1 MKRRGHGNFCQ
12 TWPSQLWNSGTPELR
27 NSGIWEV
34 ASKWKNTV
42 LKWKAKSDSKFQ
54 VPEAGF
60 QLVMIQYIRS
70 ESDLTRGK
78 FQVPSPKAFENGI
91 WNLAVSLARRFN
103 VTDETGETDETG
115 KFQTTKPH
123 PISTPKFQ
131 VPALGSAG
139 IWSAMATS
147 RGRSCGLEF
156 RGSRINFHISSQER
170 VKFSALKFRTE
181 GFRGTWNHTA
191 QLELQEELPS
201 LNFRL
206 WGALEHFI
214 TGPKSGV
221 PGGQVPV
228 GRQD

>member
-1 MKRRGHGNFCQ
+1 MFYVFYVIEKVSTANLRTGLISEIYLSSEMIVG
-12 TWPSQLWNSGTPELR
+12 LWNSGTPELW

-34 ASKWKNTV
+34 AAKWKNTV

-156 RGSRINFHISSQER
+156 RATEVPESISTSPLRRGSSSQ
-170 VKFSALKFRTE
+170 
-181 GFRGTWNHTA
+181 H
-191 QLELQEELPS
+191 
-201 LNFRL
+201 
-206 WGALEHFI
+206 
-214 TGPKSGV
+214 
-221 PGGQVPV
+221 
-228 GRQD
+228 

>member
-1 MKRRGHGNFCQ
+1 MKRRGHGNSCQ

-181 GFRGTWNHTA
+181 GVRGTWNHTA
-191 QLELQEELPS
+191 
-201 LNFRL
+201 
-206 WGALEHFI
+206 
-214 TGPKSGV
+214 
-221 PGGQVPV
+221 
-228 GRQD
+228 

>member
-1 MKRRGHGNFCQ
+1 
-12 TWPSQLWNSGTPELR
+12 
-27 NSGIWEV
+27 
-34 ASKWKNTV
+34 
-42 LKWKAKSDSKFQ
+42 
-54 VPEAGF
+54 
-60 QLVMIQYIRS
+60 MIQYIRS

-131 VPALGSAG
+131 VPALGSTG

-191 QLELQEELPS
+191 QLELQEELPN
-201 LNFRL
+201 LNFRP
-206 WGALEHFI
+206 WGTCTLEHFI
-214 TGPKSGV
+214 TGQNPMFR
-221 PGGQVPV
+221 GGQVPP
-228 GRQD
+228 GMWD

>member
-1 MKRRGHGNFCQ
+1 MK
-12 TWPSQLWNSGTPELR
+12 L
-27 NSGIWEV
+27 
-34 ASKWKNTV
+34 AS
-42 LKWKAKSDSKFQ
+42 SR
-54 VPEAGF
+54 PP
-60 QLVMIQYIRS
+60 R
-70 ESDLTRGK
+70 
-78 FQVPSPKAFENGI
+78 
-91 WNLAVSLARRFN
+91 
-103 VTDETGETDETG
+103 
-115 KFQTTKPH
+115 PH

-201 LNFRL
+201 LKGYESLVILVGPQRWLHIATCRL
-206 WGALEHFI
+206 TTLEMAPRWLVSLHNHAQ
-214 TGPKSGV
+214 GN
-221 PGGQVPV
+221 
-228 GRQD
+228 

>member
-1 MKRRGHGNFCQ
+1 
-12 TWPSQLWNSGTPELR
+12 
-27 NSGIWEV
+27 
-34 ASKWKNTV
+34 
-42 LKWKAKSDSKFQ
+42 
-54 VPEAGF
+54 
-60 QLVMIQYIRS
+60 MIQYIRS

-78 FQVPSPKAFENGI
+78 FQVPIPKAFENGI

-131 VPALGSAG
+131 VPTLGSAG

-170 VKFSALKFRTE
+170 VKFSALKFQTE
-181 GFRGTWNHTA
+181 GFRGTWNHDSSTGTTGGTSKPQFPPLGCSGTFHYRPKIRCSRGA
-191 QLELQEELPS
+191 SSTWNLGLSIIVRLIHS
-201 LNFRL
+201 LTVTPVSSTTQAPQPGTRTPPR
-206 WGALEHFI
+206 
-214 TGPKSGV
+214 TGHAC
-221 PGGQVPV
+221 
-228 GRQD
+228 